1 MPADVRAE
9 MAVLGAVL
17 QMPRLLDRVLGTLD
31 PQDFYRPSSVA
42 IFTSMMEMSR
52 DGIGIDRVTLLSHL
66 RQTGRLHLVNGEECL
81 LELES
86 VPDRVANLEH
96 YAESVRESARRRR
109 VIEAA
114 VLVAETARDWRHSVD
129 DVHAAAET
137 HLLALGTQQA
147 TPRFE
152 RAGDVMQRYL
162 DAAALRATSGSAI
175 VGIPSGFHAWDMM
188 LSGLCPGRLNL
199 IAARPG
205 MGKTGWAT
213 TVAYNVASQGKHVAF
228 FSLEMR
234 SDEVVGRMAG
244 TVAGIDSRVIALGR
258 LTPEAARR
266 VSEASAKVADIPLYL
281 CDHIPLSPAQMLAH
295 CRALRASTGSLDLV
309 IIDYVQI
316 TRPDAGSG
324 RGSGDSRATEL
335 SEIAAGLKGLAKAL
349 EVPVIALSQL
359 SRSVEKREDKRP
371 MLADLAEA
379 GGLEAA
385 ADSVTFLYRPDYYQR
400 QGAGS
405 TPPDAMVATPCEVI
419 VEKNR
424 YGSLGTVVMGFT
436 PALCRFDV
444 MQEDRY

>member
-1 MPADVRAE
+1 

-31 PQDFYRPSSVA
+31 PDDFYRPSSAA
-42 IFTSMMEMSR
+42 IFAAMSEMSR

-66 RQTGRLHLVNGEECL
+66 RKTGRFELVQGEACL
-81 LELES
+81 IELES

-96 YAESVRESARRRR
+96 YADSVRQSAERRR
-109 VIEAA
+109 VIEASA
-114 VLVAETARDWRHSVD
+114 LVAQSARDWRQSID
-129 DVHAAAET
+129 EVHAAAET
-137 HLLALGTQQA
+137 HLLALGAQQA
-147 TPRFE
+147 SPRFE
-152 RAGDVMQRYL
+152 RAGAIMQRYL
-162 DAAALRATSGSAI
+162 DAAAARAASGSAI
-175 VGIPSGFHAWDMM
+175 IGIPSGFHAWDLM

-213 TVAYNVASQGKHVAF
+213 TVAYNVASQGKTVAF

-234 SDEVVGRMAG
+234 SDEVIGRMAG

-266 VSEASAKVADIPLYL
+266 VNEASAAVAQIPLYL

-295 CRALRASTGSLDLV
+295 CRALRASAGSLDLV

-316 TRPDAGSG
+316 TRPDAGTG

-335 SEIAAGLKGLAKAL
+335 GEIAAGLKGLAKAL
-349 EVPVIALSQL
+349 DVPVVALSQL

-385 ADSVTFLYRPDYYQR
+385 ADSVTFLYRPDYYHR
-400 QGAGS
+400 QGAG
-405 TPPDAMVATPCEVI
+405 TPAPDAMTPSPCEVI

-436 PALCRFDV
+436 PALCRFDA
-444 MQEDRY
+444 MPEDRY